1 MSVWLGQGRMR
12 GTRRGWVVKRGG
24 NAAKYWG
31 RGGVVV
37 VVVEDEVPEG
47 GDWRKSLPGTGNV
60 LGVFVCCILMI
71 LERTYDLVVLEP
83 D

>member
-37 VVVEDEVPEG
+37 VVVEDEVPVGRRLEKEPTRYRQCAG
-47 GDWRKSLPGTGNV
+47 CVRV
-60 LGVFVCCILMI
+60 LY
-71 LERTYDLVVLEP
+71 TYDTRE
-83 D
+83 DI